1 MGETKLDQD
10 DILDEWLKIVRTLA
24 DSDYATLDE
33 KLFTFILYGLN
44 RGQLHLFWK
53 SISSQGNFFS
63 KNFKNVFLEKLVSK
77 WYTNSSF
84 VKSPGKNQITCL
96 LIPLSRLPFY
106 FQGQSLTFLKILK
119 NFEKKLKS
127 DILETDRSVT
137 CMNNSLSEIDL
148 ELSTNIEELVMKHH
162 LFSWQL

>member
-1 MGETKLDQD
+1 MGETKLDHD

-53 SISSQGNFFS
+53 SISSQGKFFS

-106 FQGQSLTFLKILK
+106 FQGQYSQFE
-119 NFEKKLKS
+119 NFEKFRKKMKNG
-127 DILETDRSVT
+127 ILEADRSVT